1 MNTAVNMGWCCRS
14 SVYVFTSGGV
24 NTAECELQL
33 FFQGVDVNEVTAL
46 YHSTFNVTGR
56 AMRSGEVRPIASVCE
71 REIVGGLQFVRKLHF
86 PLSPSSS
93 FPPDYPLYLTN
104 LVIHPLSAVLS
115 PDLSWPDTGQI
126 ALPSLLYLPV
136 CYLLLGYPGVLTW
149 RCAAQSVSCLM
160 MSESPS
166 HLPCWYATGLSN
178 PAVMSHD
185 LAWPDPTPGGLAC
198 QSHLASLPPIATWT
212 PIDNP
217 M

>member
-1 MNTAVNMGWCCRS
+1 MNTAVNMGWCYRS
-14 SVYVFTSGGV
+14 SVYVVTSGGV

-56 AMRSGEVRPIASVCE
+56 AMRNGEVRPIASVCE

-115 PDLSWPDTGQI
+115 GLHNSFHPTIRDGSTWSKFRAHGEQMI
-126 ALPSLLYLPV
+126 QKSLE
-136 CYLLLGYPGVLTW
+136 GFW
-149 RCAAQSVSCLM
+149 RRK
-160 MSESPS
+160 
-166 HLPCWYATGLSN
+166 TGL
-178 PAVMSHD
+178 
-185 LAWPDPTPGGLAC
+185 
-198 QSHLASLPPIATWT
+198 HLL
-212 PIDNP
+212 
-217 M
+217 MFE